1 MASNGGRSNISAQ
14 FTSFLRVGIVYH
26 HGGLSLEEREIAEEL
41 YRQGLLKALF
51 CTTTLAAGVNLPA
64 ARVIIVNLKVGAGEL
79 LSSI

>member
-14 FTSFLRVGIVYH
+14 FTSFLRTGIVYH